1 MGAQQNIPMA
11 GDAARRMARSG
22 RMLFPGRNPR
32 VMGEMNATSPN
43 AVRLQELFADR
54 PGLVSALETQNP
66 SFSQGITTDPD
77 FLGRMSDGAPGYE
90 QIKQRLRGLRDL
102 RNTGS
107 SF

>member
-22 RMLFPGRNPR
+22 RNPR

-43 AVRLQELFADR
+43 AVRRQEMYADR

-66 SFSQGITTDPD
+66 SFSQGITTDPN
-77 FLGRMSDGAPGYE
+77 FLGRMSEGAPGYE

-102 RNTGS
+102 RDTGS
-107 SF
+107 RF